1 MTGVD
6 DVCLLLEYCTSL
18 WILFLI
24 KTSWSGGPALT
35 LTIPTFAFYGSIL
48 KVKLRRWLES
58 ATLKSSKEMTVQPVE
73 QKMSHMCSPYLVDS
87 VDHHYLCRYSRYFR
101 FSCVNCEAEP
111 TWIFPSRSVRTSW
124 KKTCI
129 RDLVD
134 AV

>member
-1 MTGVD
+1 
-6 DVCLLLEYCTSL
+6 VCLLLEYCTSL

-35 LTIPTFAFYGSIL
+35 LTIPTFAFYCWIL
-48 KVKLRRWLES
+48 KVKLKRELES
-58 ATLKSSKEMTVQPVE
+58 AIEKSSEQMTVQPVE
-73 QKMSHMCSPYLVDS
+73 QKMFHMLQPYLVDS
-87 VDHHYLCRYSRYFR
+87 VDQYYLCRYSRYFR

-129 RDLVD
+129 RDSVD
-134 AV
+134 ADWRIQIL